1 MSGELVKLNEY
12 LQSNATLV
20 DEYLSRKLRFPS
32 APSSLE
38 EAMRYGSIGGGKK
51 VRASL
56 LFAAGEGFSLDPE
69 SLLPLAGGIEM
80 IHSFSLVHDDLP
92 CMDDDDYRRGKP
104 SLHRAFGE
112 SMGVLAGDA
121 MLIEGFRFFLSDTVF
136 LSKFGE
142 KTVLSLTNTLLDA
155 LGTEGMVGGQVL
167 DLEAEEKTVSRD
179 TVHRIMRMKTAALI
193 RACVVCGAL
202 AGRGDEEELMLLS
215 EFGRLL
221 GECFQLKDD
230 ILDLTA
236 SSHILGKTAGKDVA
250 QEKAT
255 LIRIEGMEE
264 ARNALSSTFQK
275 ALSYLGRIE
284 RSFPRLRELSC
295 FIVERKK

>member
-1 MSGELVKLNEY
+1 MTLDEY
-12 LQSNATLV
+12 LGRNSQMV
-20 DEYLSRKLRFPS
+20 DEYLSRRLHFPS
-32 APSSLE
+32 APASLQ
-38 EAMRYGSIGGGKK
+38 EAVRYGCIGGGKK

-56 LFAAGEGFSLDPE
+56 LFATAEGFALEPE
-69 SLLPLAGGIEM
+69 SLLPLACGIEM

-121 MLIEGFRFFLSDTVF
+121 MLIEGLRLFLCDTSF

-142 KTVLSLTNTLLDA
+142 KKALSLTTTLLHA
-155 LGTEGMVGGQVL
+155 LGVEGMVGGQVF
-167 DLEAEEKTVSRD
+167 DLEAEEKAVGSD
-179 TVHRIMRMKTAALI
+179 MIHLIMRMKTAAFM
-193 RACVVCGAL
+193 RACILCGAL
-202 AGRGDEEELMLLS
+202 AGGGSREEISSLG

-230 ILDLTA
+230 LLDLTEN
-236 SSHILGKTAGKDVA
+236 SHTLGKTAGKDMI

-255 LIRIEGMEE
+255 LARIAGVEK
-264 ARNALSSTFQK
+264 ARRALSSTFQQ
-275 ALSYLGRIE
+275 ALLCLDQVP
-284 RSFPRLRELSC
+284 RSFPRLRELAC
-295 FIVERKK
+295 FIVEREK